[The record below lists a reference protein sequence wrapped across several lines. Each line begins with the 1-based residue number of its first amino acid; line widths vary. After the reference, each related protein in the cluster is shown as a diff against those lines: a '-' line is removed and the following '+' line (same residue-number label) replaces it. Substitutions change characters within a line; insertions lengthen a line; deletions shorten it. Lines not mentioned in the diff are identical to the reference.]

1 MHSGEDAL
9 TTLPILPTSE
19 VGCEHPKENRMETTS
34 HGEENDGSGDN
45 WRLLFEIQNSNMK
58 ALIEALSKP
67 QRSAQIVALPEF
79 DPDKTDADARSW
91 CATADLCFAD
101 NPIEG
106 GQLIV
111 AISKA
116 LKGTA
121 SAWLASVSFPGMKWT
136 EFKEL
141 FIARFVSTET
151 PAGTLIKL
159 STDKPKEGETLAA
172 YGSRVMS
179 SLFNRWKN
187 LAVEQIVVATTV
199 AHTFHSSTRDCAD
212 WHLRQT

>member
-116 LKGTA
+116 HVK
-121 SAWLASVSFPGMKWT
+121 
-136 EFKEL
+136 
-141 FIARFVSTET
+141 
-151 PAGTLIKL
+151 
-159 STDKPKEGETLAA
+159 
-172 YGSRVMS
+172 
-179 SLFNRWKN
+179 
-187 LAVEQIVVATTV
+187 
-199 AHTFHSSTRDCAD
+199 
-212 WHLRQT
+212 